1 MLPFKQILMPVDY
14 SAPCN
19 AAIPYVKEMLHR
31 FSAGLTLVHAYGAEA
46 LAYVQL
52 PLSDPGLITETESS
66 EQKRLRK
73 FAQESFP
80 GVHVECFVELGDP
93 GTVVENVVRHQGAD
107 LVMLA
112 TRGSGVVRRFLLGS
126 VAAKV
131 LHDSSCAVWTTT
143 ITALAEQTAQL
154 PYKSIL
160 CAIDQS
166 DEAPALVTAAAA
178 LARCYEAQLRLV
190 HVIEVPSPNGAGFAV
205 YEKDMI
211 EAANFRIREL
221 ISSMQIDVPHSIL
234 HGSREA
240 AIRGE
245 AIRRGADLIVAGR
258 GHVQD
263 SFGRMW
269 SRLYST
275 VRESPCPVIS
285 I

>member
-14 SAPCN
+14 SAPC
-19 AAIPYVKEMLHR
+19 ATVIPYVKEMLHR
-31 FSAGLTLVHAYGAEA
+31 FSASLALVHAYGSEA

-52 PLSDPGLITETESS
+52 PLSDPGLITETKSS
-66 EQKRLRK
+66 EQERLRK

-80 GVHVECFVELGDP
+80 GIHVECFVELGDP
-93 GTVVENVVRHQGAD
+93 GTMVENVVRHQGAD

-131 LHDSSCAVWTTT
+131 LHDVSCAVWTTT
-143 ITALAEQTAQL
+143 GTTLAGQTVQL

-166 DEAPALVTAAAA
+166 EETLALVTAAVA
-178 LARCYEAQLRLV
+178 LARYYQAQLRLV
-190 HVIEVPSPNGAGFAV
+190 HVIEVPPPNEVGFAV
-205 YEKDMI
+205 HERDMI
-211 EAANFRIREL
+211 EGANRRLREL
-221 ISSMQIDVPHSIL
+221 KGALQIDVPHTIRL
-234 HGSREA
+234 GPRED
-240 AIRGE
+240 AIREE
-245 AIRRGADLIVAGR
+245 AILRDADLMVVGR
-258 GHVQD
+258 GHVQA

-269 SRLYST
+269 SHLYPT